1 MIITSLL
8 IGVLLIAS
16 ILTFISL
23 GFASPVPWLF
33 LLAIAGIIVIARM
46 REKSQYVTWK
56 DVYSVGIEAI
66 DADHQKLLHLVN
78 QFQTAVYY
86 RTGEEFEK
94 EALDELVSYTKT
106 HFSREEK
113 LLAEHGYPE
122 LEAHI
127 AEHQQMF
134 KQVDDL
140 MKAYGENRHKTMQ
153 KGTDFLRNWL
163 INHINGT
170 DQEYSQFLLD
180 KGVR

>member
-1 MIITSLL
+1 MVITSLL

-16 ILTFISL
+16 ILTFIAL
-23 GFASPVPWLF
+23 GFTNPVPWLF
-33 LLAIAGIIVIARM
+33 LIAIAGVVFMVRR

-86 RTGEEFEK
+86 RTGEEFEQ
-94 EALDELVSYTKT
+94 EALDELVNYTKT
-106 HFSREEK
+106 HFKREEQ
-113 LLAEHGYPE
+113 LLIEHDYPE

-127 AEHQQMF
+127 VEHQSML

-140 MKAYGENRHKTMQ
+140 MSSYSEDRRKTMQ
-153 KGTDFLRNWL
+153 QGADFLRNWL